1 MNSWNSWNSGK
12 SNLSGMNGLVSR
24 SFPGTCKTHASRVGR
39 LGELQYGDRIF
50 VRVQREGR
58 IELEFETA
66 QVSDYTEVLGEIRR
80 ACRHISGLVRLY
92 VRNVSR
98 GWSKTVPFMLYGSS
112 VPVRRR
118 AASVITSVAALPA
131 ARDSRATVAAPPR
144 TQRQAARHYVPESI
158 YLRYGQH

>member
-24 SFPGTCKTHASRVGR
+24 SFPGTCKSHASRVGR

-50 VRVQREGR
+50 VRVQREGH

-66 QVSDYTEVLGEIRR
+66 QVNDYTEVLGEIRR

-118 AASVITSVAALPA
+118 AMSAIAPVSELPA
-131 ARDSRATVAAPPR
+131 ARGSRVSVAAH
-144 TQRQAARHYVPESI
+144 ARIQCPVAPHYVPESI